1 VTAFT
6 RVTVV
11 GRERR
16 ADVVVPSNEPYAG
29 LLPRFTVLL
38 GDGVDSSAALVLVRV
53 TGEQVDLAGDSASQQ
68 IGDGELLHLVDRSDA
83 PPPPEVFAVTDT
95 VSESLSSRTDRWTAA
110 SSRATAAVLVA
121 VAVAVAGLVS
131 RPALSD
137 HAGLVSAVAA
147 AVLLVSVVAGRTGR
161 RWTAVA
167 LTAAGVGASLPL
179 AVAVGDGLG
188 VDEAG
193 VVLPAAALWAALSL
207 GAGPGI
213 GLGVRPAGWAAAVAA
228 VFAVVPVLASGTT
241 VPAATVWGAV
251 GVAAVV
257 LLGLLPSFALAAAGV
272 TGLDDQVAAGEPV
285 SRRRVAAS
293 LDDAYRGL
301 DATCAAAA
309 VAVAVAASVLV
320 TGSGPWTLALGVVVL
335 LVTALR
341 TRSFPLRAQGLVLW
355 AGVLVPTVLG
365 IAAHVRDLGAW
376 SPVALLVL
384 ALLAALVA
392 GATPR
397 PHQRARLRSVGN
409 TVEAVAVVTLLP
421 LLLGTSGLYD
431 DLLAT
436 FR

>member
-1 VTAFT
+1 MTAFT

-11 GRERR
+11 GRQRR
-16 ADVVVPSNEPYAG
+16 ADVVVPSDEPYAG

-53 TGEQVDLAGDSASQQ
+53 TGEQVDLAGDSASQG

-95 VSESLSSRTDRWTAA
+95 VSESLASRADRWTAT
-110 SSRATAAVLVA
+110 SSRVTAGALVA

-131 RPALSD
+131 RASLAD
-137 HAGLVSAVAA
+137 HVGAVLAVASL
-147 AVLLVSVVAGRTGR
+147 VLLASVVAGRTGR
-161 RWTAVA
+161 RWTSVA
-167 LTAAGVGASLPL
+167 LTAAGVGAAAPL
-179 AVAVGDGLG
+179 AVAVADGLG
-188 VDEAG
+188 VDDAG
-193 VVLPAAALWAALSL
+193 AVLPGAALWAALSL
-207 GAGPGI
+207 GAGPGV
-213 GLGVRPAGWAAAVAA
+213 GLRVRPAGWAAAVAA
-228 VFAVVPVLASGTT
+228 VLAVVPVLASGTS
-241 VPAATVWGAV
+241 VPPATVWGTV

-285 SRRRVAAS
+285 SRRRVAVS

-309 VAVAVAASVLV
+309 VAVAAAASVLV
-320 TGSGPWTLALGVVVL
+320 VDADPWALALGVVVL

-365 IAAHVRDLGAW
+365 IALHVRDLGPW
-376 SPVALLVL
+376 SPIGLVALAV
-384 ALLAALVA
+384 AAALVA

-397 PHQRARLRSVGN
+397 PHQRARLRSIGN
-409 TVEAVAVVTLLP
+409 TVEAVAVVTMLP

-431 DLLAT
+431 DLLGT